1 MRELD
6 PLLHSQLRLAVVSLL
21 LSVEEA
27 DFSYL
32 KDKTQA
38 TSGNLSVQI
47 DKLSEA
53 GYIEVRKEIIGKKPR
68 TSCRLTDKG
77 RDALNEYVST
87 LKEYLEDYASGET
100 KALGEKFIKKE
111 MEILESGEKI
121 KTAVKD
127 DLVKIEHGERDFRF

>member
-77 RDALNEYVST
+77 RDALNEYLST
-87 LKEYLEDYASGET
+87 LKEYLGGMLD
-100 KALGEKFIKKE
+100 K
-111 MEILESGEKI
+111 
-121 KTAVKD
+121 
-127 DLVKIEHGERDFRF
+127 

>member
-1 MRELD
+1 MGELD

-87 LKEYLEDYASGET
+87 LKEYLGGMLD
-100 KALGEKFIKKE
+100 K
-111 MEILESGEKI
+111 
-121 KTAVKD
+121 
-127 DLVKIEHGERDFRF
+127 